1 MTEPAIANQSNSAWT
16 LKKAVTTLAIEPQS
30 DSLTRTARLAYN
42 VMIYK
47 AQRAGPVDDMG
58 GYSAPIS
65 EIVKGFGATTRD
77 SGRVKEYIEKMCT
90 TLVKWYPLSASDAQF
105 FSQEAGQ
112 VGKVAGQQTSSIGT
126 RQLEIPGTE
135 PASPEVIEEERV
147 FNLLAEAR
155 FDRRGGEQWVTWY
168 FPPSIRQFVIDPAR
182 WAQVDLRELSAL
194 SRYASVALY
203 EVCVRYKD
211 SPGGLT
217 NRESPEWWMT
227 ILRADNKETR
237 REWRKFKN
245 ETLKPALAEISQ
257 RTSLDVKLVE
267 LKRGKAVSEVQ
278 FAVKKRREEQAPG
291 PVDLTIVERAD
302 HLGIKERDLDQ
313 LIDEFGEALVVKVM
327 DSMEA
332 RNRVLNK
339 DKINSPT
346 AYMRKSL
353 RAAASSLFNER
364 QEPKQMVSAK
374 DAAASAMEEVQR
386 GEAVVQAPVVPD
398 HRKQQ
403 AWHADRLRELDLE
416 LDAFTVEDLEALASR
431 ARVRMAQSNLL
442 TAGAQKRFETKQFRS
457 PMIWTW
463 IRQTYGEEK
472 YGKGWSGSPAP

>member
-1 MTEPAIANQSNSAWT
+1 MTDAAIANKSNNAWT
-16 LKKAVTTLAIEPQS
+16 LKKAVTTLAIAPQT
-30 DSLTRTARLAYN
+30 DSLTRTGRLAYN

-47 AQRAGPVDDMG
+47 AQRAGTPVDDMG
-58 GYSAPIS
+58 GYSAPMS

-90 TLVKWYPLSASDAQF
+90 TPVKWYPLSASDASLFPQG
-105 FSQEAGQ
+105 SALTDKQQAASTNGGGQ
-112 VGKVAGQQTSSIGT
+112 LQ
-126 RQLEIPGTE
+126 IPGTE
-135 PASPEVIEEERV
+135 AGSPDVVEEERI

-168 FPPSIRQFVIDPAR
+168 FPPTIRQFVIDPAR

-217 NRESPEWWMT
+217 NREPPEWWMT
-227 ILRADNKETR
+227 ILRADNKETK

-257 RTSLDVKLVE
+257 RTSLEVKLVE

-291 PVDLTIVERAD
+291 PVDLTLVERAD
-302 HLGIKERDLDQ
+302 GLGIKERDLDQ
-313 LIDEFGEALVVKVM
+313 LVDEFGEAMVVKVM
-327 DSMEA
+327 DGMES
-332 RNRVLNK
+332 RNRVLSK
-339 DKINSPT
+339 EKINSPI

-353 RAAASSLFNER
+353 RAGASSMFDDR
-364 QEPKQMVSAK
+364 REPKRMLSAK
-374 DAAASAMEEVQR
+374 EAAAGAMAGAHEDERPSQASA
-386 GEAVVQAPVVPD
+386 VPD
-398 HRKQQ
+398 HRRENEWR
-403 AWHADRLRELDLE
+403 AERLRELDLE
-416 LDAFTVEDLEALASR
+416 LDEFAAEDLEALASR
-431 ARVRMAQSNLL
+431 ARLRMAQSNLL

-457 PMIWTW
+457 PLIWTW

-472 YGKGWSGSPAP
+472 YGKGWSGSPTAP